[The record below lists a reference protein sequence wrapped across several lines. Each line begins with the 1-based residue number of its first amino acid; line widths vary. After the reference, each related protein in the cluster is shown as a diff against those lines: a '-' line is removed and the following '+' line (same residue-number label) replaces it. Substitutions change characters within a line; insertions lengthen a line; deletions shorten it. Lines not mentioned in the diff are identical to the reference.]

1 MRCARDATMR
11 LVRVL
16 VVEDEVRLAA
26 AIERGLTAEGFQV
39 DVVHD
44 GLDGLWRAREFV
56 YGAIVLDLLLPG
68 MNGFRVC
75 RTLRDEGI
83 ATPILVLTAKDGEY
97 DEAESLDLGA
107 DDFLSKPFSF
117 VVLVA
122 RLRALARRGAQ
133 PLRPV
138 LEVGSLF
145 LDPVGHR
152 CTRDGVEVDL
162 TPREFELL
170 EALMRRPGDVVPKRA
185 LLDEVWGA
193 DFDGDANVVEVF
205 VGHLRRRIDRPFG
218 CTTLQTVRG
227 SGYRIVSD
235 REPRAS

>member
-1 MRCARDATMR
+1 M
-11 LVRVL
+11 RVL

-26 AIERGLTAEGFQV
+26 AIERGLVAEGFQV

-75 RTLRDEGI
+75 RTLREEGV

-97 DEAESLDLGA
+97 DEAESLDIGA

-122 RLRALARRGAQ
+122 RLRALARRGGQ
-133 PLRPV
+133 PPRRV
-138 LEVGSLF
+138 LEVGGLV
-145 LDPVGHR
+145 LDPVGRR
-152 CTRDGVEVDL
+152 CTRDGVEIPL
-162 TPREFELL
+162 TPREFAVL
-170 EALMRRPGDVVPKRA
+170 EALMRRAGDVVPKA
-185 LLDEVWGA
+185 QLLDDVWGA
-193 DFDGDANVVEVF
+193 DFGGDANVVEVF

-218 CTTLQTVRG
+218 CRTLQTVRG

-235 REPRAS
+235 RDARAS

>member
-1 MRCARDATMR
+1 MRS
-11 LVRVL
+11 VRVL

-26 AIERGLTAEGFQV
+26 AIERGLVAEGFQV

-75 RTLRDEGI
+75 RTLRDEGV

-97 DEAESLDLGA
+97 DEAESLDIGA

-122 RLRALARRGAQ
+122 AAAARWPGAGAARRA
-133 PLRPV
+133 
-138 LEVGSLF
+138 
-145 LDPVGHR
+145 
-152 CTRDGVEVDL
+152 
-162 TPREFELL
+162 
-170 EALMRRPGDVVPKRA
+170 RRSKSAASNSIRSGTVAPA
-185 LLDEVWGA
+185 A
-193 DFDGDANVVEVF
+193 A
-205 VGHLRRRIDRPFG
+205 
-218 CTTLQTVRG
+218 TT
-227 SGYRIVSD
+227 
-235 REPRAS
+235 

>member
-1 MRCARDATMR
+1 
-11 LVRVL
+11 
-16 VVEDEVRLAA
+16 VV
-26 AIERGLTAEGFQV
+26 
-39 DVVHD
+39 
-44 GLDGLWRAREFV
+44 
-56 YGAIVLDLLLPG
+56 
-68 MNGFRVC
+68 
-75 RTLRDEGI
+75 
-83 ATPILVLTAKDGEY
+83 TPILVLTAKDGEY

-122 RLRALARRGAQ
+122 RLRALARRGTQ
-133 PLRPV
+133 PQRAL
-138 LEVGSLF
+138 LEVGSLV

-152 CTRDGVEVDL
+152 CSRDGVEVTL

-170 EALMRRPGDVVPKRA
+170 EALMRRAGDVVPKRT

-218 CTTLQTVRG
+218 CRTLQTVRG
-227 SGYRIVSD
+227 SGYRIMSD
-235 REPRAS
+235 REVRAG